1 MKDTMKSDL
10 GFRSKS
16 QFTGMLQLIMIVIIM
31 IITHFA
37 EGDHMVSL
45 GDDVQDV
52 VWTPRGAMGKH
63 ERLWRT

>member
-1 MKDTMKSDL
+1 
-10 GFRSKS
+10 
-16 QFTGMLQLIMIVIIM
+16 MIVIIII

-63 ERLWRT
+63 ERLWGT